1 MSSILYNM
9 SAQNALSTLQ
19 ATNKA
24 LETTQGRI
32 SSGLKV
38 GQASDNAAYWSIS
51 ATMKSDSSSLGAV
64 TDSLSLGASIADA
77 AYNGLDQTKDLL
89 GKIKDKL
96 TTAAG
101 EGVDRT
107 AIQEEISALQ
117 EQLKTVASTSSFSG
131 QNWLST
137 GASTDFTKSIVSS
150 ISRDSSNKLD
160 VSTIDVDIEDMRLY
174 GDIADGGTASG
185 ILDKQIQLSTFTAST
200 AATSNFTTTP
210 VTFAADDL
218 VSFSVSQNGAPA
230 KTVEINQDTLA
241 AAGITGN
248 IIQSTADF
256 ASVVNQALSD
266 AGIEGIEATVSAT
279 GTLSFAST
287 EDFDIGATTATGTNN
302 ATIVAN
308 LGLDAPALTTSAAA
322 ADATSVANIDVDG
335 ATSSEVT
342 NFLKVVDEALSQVTT
357 AASYLGAQQTRID
370 TQKTLVSSLVDTID
384 AGVSSLI
391 DADME
396 EESTR
401 LKALQTQQ
409 QLGVQALSIANSSS
423 QNVLSLFR

>member
-1 MSSILYNM
+1 MSSILNNV
-9 SAQNALSTLQ
+9 SAQNALRTLQ
-19 ATNKA
+19 MTNKS
-24 LETTQGRI
+24 LETTSDRI

-38 GQASDNAAYWSIS
+38 ANASDNAAYWSI
-51 ATMKSDSSSLGAV
+51 ATTMKSDSSSLSAV
-64 TDSLSLGASIADA
+64 TDSLSLGSSIADA

-89 GKIKDKL
+89 SKIKDKL

-101 EGVDRT
+101 EGVDR
-107 AIQEEISALQ
+107 AAVQEEISALQ
-117 EQLKTVASTSSFSG
+117 EQLATVAATSSFSG

-150 ISRDSSNKLD
+150 ISRDANNDLA

-174 GDIADGGTASG
+174 GDIATGGTQSG

-200 AATSNFTTTP
+200 TATSAFAGTP

-230 KTVEINQDTLA
+230 RTVEIDRSTLT
-241 AAGITGN
+241 AAGMTGDT
-248 IIQSTADF
+248 IRSTADF
-256 ASVVNQALSD
+256 AAVVNQALTD
-266 AGIEGIEATVSAT
+266 AGIEGIEASVSAG

-287 EDFDIGATTATGTNN
+287 EDFDIGATTATGTNS
-302 ATIVAN
+302 ATIVAA
-308 LGLDAPALTTSAAA
+308 LGLDAAALTTSAAA
-322 ADATSVANIDVDG
+322 ADATSVADINVTS
-335 ATSSEVT
+335 ATNTQVT

-370 TQKTLVSSLVDTID
+370 TQKSLVSSLTDTID
-384 AGVSSLI
+384 TGVSSLV

-423 QNVLSLFR
+423 QNILSLFR